1 MRECMARLGL
11 DYEIDRLPDM
21 PFHVDLA
28 LNLLPGIMI
37 GEGTLHG
44 SRNRRTRKHVED
56 GTNDA
61 NLILNLKG
69 AHLIEQRNTELV
81 LGDGEAVT
89 HDLKAGRKA
98 WVQVARGSATLSGE
112 ELREGDGVAVE
123 EAGVLK
129 LVGTA
134 KNAEILLFDFGA

>member
-1 MRECMARLGL
+1 M
-11 DYEIDRLPDM
+11 
-21 PFHVDLA
+21 
-28 LNLLPGIMI
+28 
-37 GEGTLHG
+37 
-44 SRNRRTRKHVED
+44 
-56 GTNDA
+56 
-61 NLILNLKG
+61 
-69 AHLIEQRNTELV
+69 

-89 HDLKAGRKA
+89 HDQIAGRKA